1 MESHGVFTFVERPP
15 GDASMIESRWVM
27 GRKLLANGQTEKW
40 KVRHVG
46 RGDQQKPGVYDDITS
61 PVIDSASIRLAL
73 GLAAKH
79 HLEIAVLDIPTAFL
93 GCPIQETLFMRLPDG
108 EWPDDPYCWARP
120 IVKLNKAWYGI
131 KQANREY
138 FEEVFDFIVD
148 DLALQAS
155 VAAPGR
161 CFGGTHGKPNG
172 VLIPVYVDDI
182 MIIGSLKLI
191 SSIASRLYD
200 RFKAAGR
207 VPLPDIFQYVGMT
220 VTRNRSKWSIAIDQI
235 GYINRIL
242 DRLEMANCRKC
253 SMPLEVGHKPHAIQ
267 ADEQPFDT
275 GMDQKAVGSI
285 LYAALG
291 TRPDITYAITVLG
304 RYAAQ
309 PSTLHWQAIK
319 NLLCYLR
326 GTSEYKLTIYDPWLQ
341 HDSNSIVCYAIADLE
356 GDADT
361 GTIIFVLGIL
371 VLWRSKR
378 QTLVAQ
384 STMQAEMITTAY
396 GKVQLDWIW
405 DVISETELGTD
416 MTRCIFKDGL
426 NCVTTLN
433 SGNFQ
438 SESRHLRL
446 KYHTIHEAIAKGE
459 IEIKH
464 VAGTEMLADA
474 LTTALGGVKL
484 GEFAKEIGLR

>member
-1 MESHGVFTFVERPP
+1 
-15 GDASMIESRWVM
+15 
-27 GRKLLANGQTEKW
+27 
-40 KVRHVG
+40 
-46 RGDQQKPGVYDDITS
+46 
-61 PVIDSASIRLAL
+61 
-73 GLAAKH
+73 
-79 HLEIAVLDIPTAFL
+79 
-93 GCPIQETLFMRLPDG
+93 
-108 EWPDDPYCWARP
+108 
-120 IVKLNKAWYGI
+120 
-131 KQANREY
+131 
-138 FEEVFDFIVD
+138 
-148 DLALQAS
+148 
-155 VAAPGR
+155 
-161 CFGGTHGKPNG
+161 
-172 VLIPVYVDDI
+172 
-182 MIIGSLKLI
+182 
-191 SSIASRLYD
+191 
-200 RFKAAGR
+200 
-207 VPLPDIFQYVGMT
+207 
-220 VTRNRSKWSIAIDQI
+220 
-235 GYINRIL
+235 
-242 DRLEMANCRKC
+242 
-253 SMPLEVGHKPHAIQ
+253 
-267 ADEQPFDT
+267 
-275 GMDQKAVGSI
+275 MDQKAVGSI